1 MSLQYIS
8 DDSGKTTAVL
18 IPIQEWE
25 NIVQTHSDLKK
36 LTKPSRKEKKLK
48 PSDFK
53 GIFSKK
59 DATGFH
65 KYLTKVRKEWD
76 RDFY

>member
-1 MSLQYIS
+1 MSLQFLS

-25 NIVQTHSDLKK
+25 AIVQTHTDLKK
-36 LTKPSRKEKKLK
+36 LAKPSRKEKKLK
-48 PSDFK
+48 PSDFR
-53 GIFSKK
+53 GIFSDKE
-59 DATGFH
+59 ATEFH

-76 RDFY
+76 RNFY

>member
-1 MSLQYIS
+1 MSLQFLS
-8 DDSGKTTAVL
+8 DDSGKTTAVV

-25 NIVQTHSDLKK
+25 NILQTHTDLKK
-36 LTKPSRKEKKLK
+36 LANKSQKIKKLK

-53 GIFSKK
+53 GIFSQKE
-59 DATGFH
+59 GNEFH

-76 RDFY
+76 RNFY